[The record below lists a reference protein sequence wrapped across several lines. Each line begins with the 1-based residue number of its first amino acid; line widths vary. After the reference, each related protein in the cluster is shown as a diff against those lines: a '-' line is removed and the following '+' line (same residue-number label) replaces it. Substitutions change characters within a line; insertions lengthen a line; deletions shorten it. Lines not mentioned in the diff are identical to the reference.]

1 MYSRMNDVAKLLG
14 VRIGE
19 NFEIND
25 KTGKF
30 VFDNKG
36 LYSMSIQSYCYK
48 ELNALLSG
56 DLKIKPQP
64 VKPWKPA
71 DNKTFYIV
79 NECGDVVQDL
89 WWGDCADIMY
99 YKLGNCYPTEA
110 DARKHRDKWIAFY
123 ASDKI
128 LEV

>member
-1 MYSRMNDVAKLLG
+1 MNEVAKLLG

-19 NFEIND
+19 DFEID
-25 KTGKF
+25 TKEGRF
-30 VFDNKG
+30 IFYIDG
-36 LYSMSIQSYCYK
+36 LYSMHTQDYCPDV
-48 ELNALLSG
+48 LCQMLAG
-56 DLKIKPQP
+56 RLKIKSQHT
-64 VKPWKPA
+64 KPWKPA
-71 DNKTFYIV
+71 DNKTFYTV

-99 YKLGNCYPTEA
+99 YKLGNCYATELEA
-110 DARKHRDKWIAFY
+110 EQHRDKWLAFY